1 MTGSKQFPNSEEIL
15 AGYVLGN
22 LEPEEIEQVKQQ
34 LEANPEL
41 QVQVSKLQETLA
53 LMPYGLPRSS
63 PPPELR
69 DRILQ
74 ATNQFEQGF
83 EQVPVSQTKSFF
95 RRASIGFAFGSF
107 ATLLALMLGWDSYRL
122 RGQLAA
128 TQFEL
133 AQQQDLVALLRK
145 PNNRLISLAG
155 MNTAESASGSLMI
168 APYGEKAVLAVKNLQ
183 PLPKGKIYRLWAIS
197 NGQKIGCGKFSP
209 NAEGTVFLELSLE
222 GLQSA
227 TQVVVTIEPTPG
239 PSQPTGAM
247 VMTSAL

>member
-1 MTGSKQFPNSEEIL
+1 MTGSQKFPYSEEIL

-41 QVQVSKLQETLA
+41 QAQVSKLQETLA
-53 LMPYGLPRSS
+53 LMPYGLPHSN
-63 PPPELR
+63 PPPGLR

-74 ATNQFEQGF
+74 ASSQL
-83 EQVPVSQTKSFF
+83 EQVPDPAPVSQTKSFF
-95 RRASIGFAFGSF
+95 RRDRLSFAFGSL
-107 ATLLALMLGWDSYRL
+107 AALLALMLGWESYRL

-128 TQFEL
+128 TQLEL
-133 AQQQDLVALLRK
+133 AQQQDLVALLRS

-155 MNTAESASGSLMI
+155 MNNAQSASGSLMI
-168 APYGEKAVLAVKNLQ
+168 APSGDKAVLAVKNLQ
-183 PLPKGKIYRLWAIS
+183 PLPQGKTYRLWAVS
-197 NGQKIGCGKFSP
+197 NGKKIGCGKFSP

-222 GLQSA
+222 GLQTA
-227 TQVVVTIEPTPG
+227 TEVVVTIEPTPG

-247 VMTSAL
+247 VMTSI

>member
-22 LEPEEIEQVKQQ
+22 LEPEEVEQVKQQ

-41 QVQVSKLQETLA
+41 QAQVSKLQETLA
-53 LMPYGLPRSS
+53 LMPYGLPQSN
-63 PPPELR
+63 PPPGLR

-74 ATNQFEQGF
+74 ASSQC

-95 RRASIGFAFGSF
+95 RRDRLSFAFGSI
-107 ATLLALMLGWDSYRL
+107 AALLALMLGWDSYRL

-133 AQQQDLVALLRK
+133 AQQQDLVALLRS

-155 MNTAESASGSLMI
+155 MNAAQSASGSLMI

-183 PLPKGKIYRLWAIS
+183 PLPQGKTYRLWAVS
-197 NGQKIGCGKFSP
+197 NGKKIGCGKFAP

-222 GLQSA
+222 GLQTA
-227 TQVVVTIEPTPG
+227 TEVVVTIEPTPG

-247 VMTSAL
+247 VMTSTL